1 MGLDCRLR
9 KEEKMAEEKND
20 FGTSQLEEI
29 HKSMRIPKNI
39 RASLT
44 IIGFSIIDLGVVGA
58 GAVLAV
64 QLAAQFSVPFWLKAL
79 TIISMP
85 VFALMLVMRTPLQ
98 PKTRNW
104 RVLVCALTEDKKKY
118 YPLLVERKK
127 NNVWNR

>member
-1 MGLDCRLR
+1 
-9 KEEKMAEEKND
+9 MAEENND

-44 IIGFSIIDLGVVGA
+44 IIGFSIIDLAVVGA

-64 QLAAQFSVPFWLKAL
+64 QLAAQFSVPFWCKTL
-79 TIISMP
+79 TIISIP

-104 RVLVCALTEDKKKY
+104 RVLVCALTEDRKKY

>member
-1 MGLDCRLR
+1 
-9 KEEKMAEEKND
+9 MAEENND

-44 IIGFSIIDLGVVGA
+44 IIGFSIIDLGVVG
-58 GAVLAV
+58 GGVVLAV

-79 TIISMP
+79 TLMSMP
-85 VFALMLVMRTPLQ
+85 ILALMLVMRTPLQ

-104 RVLVCALTEDKKKY
+104 RVLICALTEDKKKY

-127 NNVWNR
+127 NNVWTK